1 MKTLVKHFKLFVI
14 GLFCLLIAAASIL
27 AIVPAMAQDS
37 YTGEFIG
44 ATLPLGTN
52 LEEETNT
59 YNLDGTKN
67 NNSVSTGIPQLT
79 ILTHGY
85 GSDASNWSNPYEFF
99 SSSRK
104 HDPNADNEIFSY
116 DPDSLIEQLRV
127 FSGGADVYLA
137 RYEKNDNT
145 KFFLYECTPKAEAF
159 ANLKTKD
166 IDDITDADLESITYV
181 PDGSPSIKELTDI
194 SNHIIVVFEAVKPWE
209 GNDYIYDQLN
219 LVLDKLIYNI
229 KVLSNGILPRIN
241 LIGHSRGGI
250 TNMQYVL
257 DHPDLVASVFSM
269 GAPYEGSKLGQSEWI
284 LNKLS
289 MSADPNNKNW
299 TQGVEDILNEDLYNS
314 YRDEWNNNYEKYQHI
329 NFHPIAGYSSLNFV
343 NKIINKDEFYV
354 ADWLKAVATTV
365 NILNFEKAAIFL
377 IKAGSL
383 ENDIFNIS
391 DEGFWEVVDIL
402 DDIIVKDDW
411 DIFTNEWTVYDDL
424 FINVESQL
432 AYGYEGDNIHRE
444 WRKFNIFEGNFDK
457 VAQCNTPIVHNL
469 ETRDVKI
476 IKYILA
482 NIETGSNLEYMTS
495 DRENNTVSI
504 EGYYGV
510 LPTENYVIPATIKN
524 KTVSS
529 IGSYAYAD
537 NFYNKNITTVTI
549 PASVTSIEGGAF
561 YGCTQLEN
569 VIFETGSKLT
579 SIGPEAFAGCTNL
592 TSITLPD
599 SITTISSD
607 AFTGCSSLSNF
618 TIGKNVSNLSPTA
631 FRGCTSLTSFSVNTE
646 NTLFTSNSGVL
657 FSKDLQ
663 QLVLYPLGKS
673 STTYTLPNATTEILI
688 NAFAGNKYLTT
699 VNLNMT
705 EILRENAFYGCS
717 NLSSI
722 TGNYVN
728 FVEIDALAETYWYK
742 NNSSSY
748 ITLGNA
754 LIKYHGSEN
763 EIELKDYF
771 SISEFAFAFNDNILK
786 VIIDDNI
793 VNIGS
798 LAFYGCQNLQEVQLL
813 NPNNIIF
820 IGDATF
826 EYNSE
831 NRKIYVPQTLY
842 NEYLSNDFWQL
853 YSNDILVHETNIT
866 FDHNGGTGN
875 TSGSVYY
882 QDYLDLPDSTRDG
895 YYLEGWYDNESLEGD
910 PFNEQTP
917 WNSMDETVTFY
928 AKWTPLE
935 YLITYHT
942 NGGYLNETTEI
953 YTVENA
959 VTYAIPT
966 KTGFTFAGWYYD
978 AGLTQYAGTGFSAG
992 EIGDKVL
999 YAKWSG
1005 NTYTIEL
1012 DLNDDAKDPAS
1023 ASSTTASVIFNQNF
1037 TLPTATRNGYIFNGW
1052 ATADGELYTLEN
1064 GSSLKPWDI
1073 AQDTMLYANWTRKQ
1087 FYVKVNAN
1095 GTISWLGTDGFS
1107 DDQTPIEYGSEFM
1120 TATEIEQAFNPE
1132 KISYKDGHKFT
1143 YFTLEDGTKFTSWT
1157 EVPDLGPD
1165 GTIIC
1170 IYANY
1175 TPEINFNIMFRIS
1188 QGELLT
1194 ADYGESISLIPAP
1207 DRIGYTFK
1215 YWMVADVNVAPNNSI
1230 YVGTHLAPGTAF
1242 NYTVMPDLSIGV
1254 EEDGRSI
1261 VLDAYYEPNIYNV
1274 SFETEYVEPPT
1285 TMSVVYDSTPTL
1297 PVLET
1302 PGRTFLGWY
1311 TEEDGNGD
1319 QITNDEGTLTSERWN
1334 IASDCTLY
1342 AAWDTEDYTITYYL
1356 NGGQY
1361 ADGESN
1367 PTSYTIDT
1375 ETFELVD
1382 PVRDGYR
1389 FMGWYPDSDFSEDR
1403 VYSIPQ
1409 GSYEDQS
1416 LYAQWNKLY
1425 LLQFSE
1431 DGYISSYRNIEGIY
1445 GETVSLPNLS
1455 NKGYTWD
1462 GYEMGASYII
1472 TGNRTFYLTEKSMPE
1487 VYNSSSGYYEIWTY
1501 NQLNSI
1507 RNYRSSKHMLMAS
1520 ITMPT
1525 TSSWTP
1531 IPRFTGTF
1539 DGNSYI
1545 ISGMTI
1551 SYGLSSP
1558 TTTVS
1563 RSTYGLFEENAWTIK
1578 NLTLSQAEIALYTY
1592 YATYSNVP
1600 VYGGLIAAKNTGTIS
1615 YCNVYGSFF
1624 QFAAVVAEIESYSG
1638 AICGYNTGRIE
1649 YCEAFEVGIQ
1659 LTTGYGGGIVGHNK
1673 GGTITHCNVGL
1684 STVSCYQEFRN
1695 DTEDGYTADHYAA
1708 AGGIVGYAEGGTIS
1722 YCDVAGDVDVAYNGF
1737 SSESRSLAPE
1747 LGIIAGRSTNAT
1759 TYIANVADGEISAIN
1774 GLNVIKWTT
1783 GALWWKEEHS
1793 WDQAQYAKGNNVG
1806 RYV

>member
-1 MKTLVKHFKLFVI
+1 MKSKTLQKISIIILA
-14 GLFCLLIAAASIL
+14 LLMAIAAIYGCYNFNLFNAL
-27 AIVPAMAQDS
+27 ADNSVVNVS
-37 YTGEFIG
+37 FTGLEG
-44 ATLPLGTN
+44 SPTDHTLLFN
-52 LEEETNT
+52 ATNT
-59 YNLDGTKN
+59 YTYNGDNKNDNREYQYFDTSETSRNDNTVMDGA
-67 NNSVSTGIPQLT
+67 PQIT
-79 ILTHGY
+79 VLTHGL
-85 GSDASNWSNPYEFF
+85 GGGASHWSNDGADNFAYDEESLPARLNEELVKLDGKGANIYWA
-99 SSSRK
+99 RMQ
-104 HDPNADNEIFSY
+104 NADEFKLY
-116 DPDSLIEQLRV
+116 DLSTLPEGKSIYNVSEMD
-127 FSGGADVYLA
+127 
-137 RYEKNDNT
+137 T
-145 KFFLYECTPKAEAF
+145 
-159 ANLKTKD
+159 
-166 IDDITDADLESITYV
+166 ITSI
-181 PDGSPSIKELTDI
+181 SDI
-194 SNHIIVVFEAVKPWE
+194 SKHIIILFDSSNTSKGNYNYIVYEEFNYMLSKIVYDVK
-209 GNDYIYDQLN
+209 NLN
-219 LVLDKLIYNI
+219 GGVLPK
-229 KVLSNGILPRIN
+229 IN
-241 LIGHSRGGI
+241 LIGHSRGGL
-250 TNMQYVL
+250 TNLQYAL
-257 DHPDLVASVFSM
+257 DHPEMIDSMFGIGTPYFGSDTASTDLGRSIFPDSVGIDDIVDRNIYLNYYNRWNENYDRLYSNINAHALGGYSDTDFLFDALIASDFDKIEEKVSDEALTAGKWAIKSLPALVRFFDST
-269 GAPYEGSKLGQSEWI
+269 AEITDFITSFLR
-284 LNKLS
+284 
-289 MSADPNNKNW
+289 
-299 TQGVEDILNEDLYNS
+299 NEDY
-314 YRDEWNNNYEKYQHI
+314 DESDLESWIQI
-329 NFHPIAGYSSLNFV
+329 IAD
-343 NKIINKDEFYV
+343 IQYV
-354 ADWLKAVATTV
+354 T
-365 NILNFEKAAIFL
+365 
-377 IKAGSL
+377 
-383 ENDIFNIS
+383 S
-391 DEGFWEVVDIL
+391 DDSQGFWENLWDNFVHNIPVIGCPYFMNDLLVDLSSQIGHDAHSDSSHFYNFKVYTKCFRE
-402 DDIIVKDDW
+402 DDYNSD
-411 DIFTNEWTVYDDL
+411 
-424 FINVESQL
+424 
-432 AYGYEGDNIHRE
+432 A
-444 WRKFNIFEGNFDK
+444 DK
-457 VAQCNTPIVHNL
+457 KLSSTSMPKIVHNL
-469 ETRDVKI
+469 EARDTDFI
-476 IKYILA
+476 NYILS
-482 NIETGSNLEYMTS
+482 NISLGAQEDTFLYTKTSATTASLYGYRGSNLSGSVALPSQIDGLTVNRVSPDLFKTNGTDITALSIPSTVETIDRNAFVGLTALQDVEFSSTS
-495 DRENNTVSI
+495 NVT
-504 EGYYGV
+504 
-510 LPTENYVIPATIKN
+510 T
-524 KTVSS
+524 
-529 IGSYAYAD
+529 IGSGAFANCTLLE
-537 NFYNKNITTVTI
+537 NFEI
-549 PASVTSIEGGAF
+549 PASVTSIAPDAFLGCTDLSEITVAEGNTSYSASDGVLFNTDKTILIAYPAGKGETSYTVPASVTEISSFAFNGNNTLTTINLNNVNVVRQYAFNNCTNLSTINTALLDFSEIGAFDETAWLKAQTDDIIILGNVLLKYQGNEANISIENVTSIAASAF
-561 YGCTQLEN
+561 YGNSTLISVTINEGVLN
-569 VIFETGSKLT
+569 
-579 SIGPEAFAGCTNL
+579 IGEGAFAGCYNL
-592 TSITLPD
+592 
-599 SITTISSD
+599 
-607 AFTGCSSLSNF
+607 
-618 TIGKNVSNLSPTA
+618 
-631 FRGCTSLTSFSVNTE
+631 E
-646 NTLFTSNSGVL
+646 
-657 FSKDLQ
+657 
-663 QLVLYPLGKS
+663 
-673 STTYTLPNATTEILI
+673 
-688 NAFAGNKYLTT
+688 T
-699 VNLNMT
+699 VNICNK
-705 EILRENAFYGCS
+705 NAMV
-717 NLSSI
+717 
-722 TGNYVN
+722 YVS
-728 FVEIDALAETYWYK
+728 D
-742 NNSSSY
+742 NSFF
-748 ITLGNA
+748 
-754 LIKYHGSEN
+754 
-763 EIELKDYF
+763 D
-771 SISEFAFAFNDNILK
+771 
-786 VIIDDNI
+786 
-793 VNIGS
+793 
-798 LAFYGCQNLQEVQLL
+798 
-813 NPNNIIF
+813 
-820 IGDATF
+820 
-826 EYNSE
+826 NSE
-831 NRKIYVPQTLY
+831 GRHIYVPYPLLENYLDDTL
-842 NEYLSNDFWQL
+842 WQQ
-853 YSNDILVHETNIT
+853 YEADITSHETNIT

-875 TSGSVYY
+875 TSGSVHY

-895 YYLEGWYDNESLEGD
+895 YYLEGWYDNEALEGD
-910 PFNEQTP
+910 PLNEQTP
-917 WNSMDETVTFY
+917 WDSMDETVTFY
-928 AKWTPLE
+928 AKWKPLE

-1462 GYEMGASYII
+1462 GYEMGDSYII
-1472 TGNRTFYLTEKSMPE
+1472 TGNRTFYLTEKSMSE

-1507 RNYRSSKHMLMAS
+1507 RNYRSSKHMLMTP
-1520 ITMPT
+1520 ITIPT

-1539 DGNSYI
+1539 DGNGYAI
-1545 ISGMTI
+1545 NDLII

-1563 RSTYGLFEENAWTIK
+1563 RSTYGLFEENAGTIK

-1638 AICGYNTGRIE
+1638 AICGYNTGCVE
-1649 YCEAFEVGIQ
+1649 YCEVFETGVQ
-1659 LTTGYGGGIVGHNK
+1659 LTTGYGGGIAGHNK
-1673 GGTITHCNVGL
+1673 GGTIIHCNVGL

-1774 GLNVIKWTT
+1774 GLKVITWKT
-1783 GALWWKEEHS
+1783 GWWLWEETHT